1 MDLLQDRK
9 EKPPKA
15 EIPGA
20 WASSGSQVWIEGKG
34 WLEHQEHIF
43 PMVSASSE

>member
-9 EKPPKA
+9 GESPET

-20 WASSGSQVWIEGKG
+20 WAPKGNQVWIEGKSYF
-34 WLEHQEHIF
+34 EHQEHIF
-43 PMVSASSE
+43 PMVSAS